1 MKRRVVVTGIGL
13 LTPLGHDTDSTWQ
26 AIRQAKTGFAGL
38 TKFDRGEIDV
48 TLAAE
53 LKDFEVTD
61 YIDGRAARRMDEVTQ
76 YGLIA
81 AREAFRQSGL
91 EQGSFDSG
99 RAGVIISTGI
109 GGFKTIEK
117 EAAVGIEKG
126 FHRISPFFIPL
137 AISNMTSGSVAM
149 DLGLH
154 GISSCVITAC
164 AASTNG
170 IGEAFHKIRDG
181 YLDIVVSGGSE
192 AAITPMAVG
201 GFASMRALS
210 KSADPL
216 RASIPFDADR
226 DGFVIGEGAGILVL
240 EEYEHAKRRGAV
252 ILGEIAG
259 YGATCDAYHM
269 TAPDPE
275 ATEASRCLALAIAD
289 AGIKKEDISY
299 LNAHGTSTPLNDACE
314 TLAIRKAFGDHA
326 DSLKVSSTKSMTGH
340 LLGASGAVEAA
351 ATLLALRDQ
360 WVPPTV
366 GLLNPDP
373 ECDLDYVPLQG
384 EELEFEYA
392 LSNSLG
398 FGGHNACLAFKR
410 YHEGV

>member
-13 LTPLGHDTDSTWQ
+13 LTPLGLDTGSTWQ
-26 AIRQAKTGFAGL
+26 AMRSAKVGFSNL
-38 TKFDRGEIDV
+38 TKFDLGEIEV
-48 TLAAE
+48 SLAAE
-53 LKDFEVTD
+53 LKNFEVTD
-61 YIDGRAARRMDEVTQ
+61 YIDSRAARRMDEVTQ
-76 YGLIA
+76 YGIVA
-81 AREAFRQSGL
+81 AREAFKQSGL
-91 EQGSFDSG
+91 EQGSFDSE
-99 RAGVIISTGI
+99 RAGVILSTGI

-117 EAAVGIEKG
+117 EAAIGIERG
-126 FHRISPFFIPL
+126 YHRISPFFIPL
-137 AISNMTSGSVAM
+137 AIANMTAGSVSM

-154 GISSCVITAC
+154 GLSSCVITAC

-210 KSADPL
+210 KSKDPL

-240 EEYEHAKRRGAV
+240 EEYEHAKKRGAS
-252 ILGEIAG
+252 ILGEVVG
-259 YGATCDAYHM
+259 YGSTCDAYHM

-275 ATEASRCLALAIAD
+275 AKEAARGIILAIED
-289 AGIKKEDISY
+289 AGIKREDIGY
-299 LNAHGTSTPLNDACE
+299 FNAHGTSTPLNDAGE
-314 TLAIRKAFGDHA
+314 TLAIRKAFGSHA
-326 DSLKVSSTKSMTGH
+326 DNLKVSSSKSMTGH

-366 GLLNPDP
+366 GLQKSDP
-373 ECDLDYVPLQG
+373 QCDLDYVPSQG
-384 EELEFEYA
+384 EDLEFEYA

-398 FGGHNACLAFKR
+398 FGGHNACLALKR
-410 YHEGV
+410 YHED